1 MSVPVPEALI
11 RFIREGSAFIVV
23 GHEEP
28 DGDCVGSQL
37 AMSSLLKRLGK
48 KVFTCSA
55 GPFKRT
61 EVKPYEKYFVPC
73 PAPDANM
80 RVIIMDC
87 SALDRVGKLTLDGMP
102 LASVDHHMSDT
113 PQGEAVFLD
122 PAAPS
127 VTFMT
132 LKIFEAL
139 DLVPTAEEAELL
151 LFGLCTDTGFFRHL
165 DAGSAETFETAAKL
179 AAAGASPKKI
189 FAAINGGKSLNSRL
203 LMGTVLAKTRSY
215 YGGRLLVSSETLE
228 ESKRFGLESRDSD
241 MLYQLLQSI
250 EGVEAMV
257 IIRQE
262 NPEECTMGL
271 RSRDRINVAEIAK
284 QFGGGGHKNASGAK
298 TVATIAVLEEKVVA
312 AFGAAFGS

>member
-1 MSVPVPEALI
+1 
-11 RFIREGSAFIVV
+11 
-23 GHEEP
+23 
-28 DGDCVGSQL
+28 
-37 AMSSLLKRLGK
+37 
-48 KVFTCSA
+48 
-55 GPFKRT
+55 
-61 EVKPYEKYFVPC
+61 
-73 PAPDANM
+73 
-80 RVIIMDC
+80 MDC
-87 SALDRVGKLTLDGMP
+87 SALDRVGKLSLDGMP
-102 LASVDHHMSDT
+102 LASVDHHMSDS

-139 DLVPTAEEAELL
+139 QFVPTAEEAEML

-165 DAGSAETFETAAKL
+165 DAGSEETFEAAAKL
-179 AAAGASPKKI
+179 AAAGASPKKV

-262 NPEECTMGL
+262 NAEECTMGL

-298 TVATIAVLEEKVVA
+298 TASTIPALEEKVVS
-312 AFGAAFGS
+312 AFGACFP